1 MPDSL
6 ASFLFKGSL
15 NIIYIIF
22 KMKQKQQAAYF
33 SPGERTTK
41 TAEEVLILF
50 ISSVESEK
58 REGSG
63 LDNAIVVLIRND

>member
-1 MPDSL
+1 MCEQT
-6 ASFLFKGSL
+6 KTTGS
-15 NIIYIIF
+15 IF
-22 KMKQKQQAAYF
+22 Q
-33 SPGERTTK
+33 PGERTTE